1 MDTRKH
7 SVKLG
12 EVLKPIG
19 RKESQ
24 DTAESLTKA
33 VSQSKVEQSSI
44 SIFDFDELDVGQE
57 NTANIPFPEIQFT
70 KSLSEIQNS
79 NVSQPKTTR
88 HRSYDEPCQDLDHE
102 EDLKRAS
109 DLDEALDDVLE
120 LDRKHLR
127 IIFDQLDRDKD
138 HFLTHED
145 LISGLELVMGS
156 THPKDCDLTQYFGK
170 LILKYEKPE
179 HPSKWSF
186 STFCEFMMDQ
196 TGHKGHKQPSSIR

>member
-12 EVLKPIG
+12 EVLKPIS
-19 RKESQ
+19 RKQSL
-24 DTAESLTKA
+24 DTTDSFTKT
-33 VSQSKVEQSSI
+33 VSHQKLELQPH

-57 NTANIPFPEIQFT
+57 NKPTIPFPEIQLT

-79 NVSQPKTTR
+79 SINQPKTTR
-88 HRSYDEPCQDLDHE
+88 HRSYDEPAKDYEQE
-102 EDLKRAS
+102 IGLKRSS
-109 DLDEALDDVLE
+109 DLDDVLDDELE
-120 LDRKHLR
+120 LDIKHLR

-145 LISGLELVMGS
+145 LISGLELVMGTS
-156 THPKDCDLTQYFGK
+156 HPEDCNLTEYFSN
-170 LILKYEKPE
+170 LILKYENPE

-186 STFCEFMMDQ
+186 ATFCQFMMDQ
-196 TGHKGHKQPSSIR
+196 TGHKANT